1 MKFDITKLFLIA
13 TAMAAISYIMW
24 QRGLMVLSV
33 KRAVAFIGHRR
44 KNSWGASVT
53 ACTGYTKRTLRLEN
67 GKKYR
72 LTFGCTLTGGE
83 IKVIISQGKTPLLAF
98 DKDRTK
104 HNLTAD
110 GSLYTITTAFESA
123 SGDYKLQWEE
133 I

>member
-24 QRGLMVLSV
+24 QRGLMVISA

-72 LTFGCTLTGGE
+72 LTFDCTLTGGE

>member
-1 MKFDITKLFLIA
+1 
-13 TAMAAISYIMW
+13 MW
-24 QRGLMVLSV
+24 QRGLMVISA
-33 KRAVAFIGHRR
+33 KRAIGFIGHRR

-72 LTFGCTLTGGE
+72 LTFDCTLTGGD

-98 DKDRTK
+98 GKDRTK

>member
-24 QRGLMVLSV
+24 QRGLMVISA

-72 LTFGCTLTGGE
+72 LTFDCTLTGGE
-83 IKVIISQGKTPLLAF
+83 IKVMLSQGKTPLLAF

-104 HNLTAD
+104 HNLTAG

>member
-1 MKFDITKLFLIA
+1 MKPDIIKFIFIA
-13 TAMAAISYIMW
+13 LSVAAFSYILW
-24 QRGLMVLSV
+24 LRGIMVLSV

-72 LTFGCTLTGGE
+72 LTFDCTLTGGD

-98 DKDRTK
+98 GKDRTK

>member
-13 TAMAAISYIMW
+13 TAMAVISYIMW
-24 QRGLMVLSV
+24 QRGLMVLSA
-33 KRAVAFIGHRR
+33 KRAIGFIGHRR

-53 ACTGYTKRTLRLEN
+53 ACTGYTKRTLRLTR

-72 LTFGCTLTGGE
+72 LTFDCTLTDGD

-104 HNLTAD
+104 RNLTAD
-110 GSLYTITTAFESA
+110 GGLYTITTAFESA
-123 SGDYKLQWEE
+123 SGDYKLSWEE

>member
-13 TAMAAISYIMW
+13 TAMAVISYIMW
-24 QRGLMVLSV
+24 QRGLMVISA

-72 LTFGCTLTGGE
+72 LTFDCTLTGGE
-83 IKVIISQGKTPLLAF
+83 IKVILSQGKTPLLAF

-110 GSLYTITTAFESA
+110 GSLYTITTSFESA

>member
-72 LTFGCTLTGGE
+72 LTFDCTLTGGD

>member
-24 QRGLMVLSV
+24 QRGLMVISA

-72 LTFGCTLTGGE
+72 LTFDCTLTGGE
-83 IKVIISQGKTPLLAF
+83 IKVILSQGKTPLLAF
-98 DKDRTK
+98 DKDITK

>member
-13 TAMAAISYIMW
+13 TAMAAFSYILW
-24 QRGLMVLSV
+24 LRGIMVLSA

-72 LTFGCTLTGGE
+72 LTFDCTLTGGE